1 MKGAGAFGAFAFG
14 RMAALAASDAAPD
27 LLSRALAFGR
37 GQARQDELIAAW
49 DAATRLVMPDVYKA
63 YCLDGDTRGFKAL
76 KALDYAFDRVLREI
90 KETVVEG
97 DRSAWRG
104 FSTGRASGTTG

>member
-1 MKGAGAFGAFAFG
+1 LKGAGAFGAFAFG

-37 GQARQDELIAAW
+37 GKARQDELIAAW
-49 DAATRLVMPDVYKA
+49 DAATRLVTPDVYKA

-76 KALDYAFDRVLREI
+76 KARTTLSTEFCA
-90 KETVVEG
+90 
-97 DRSAWRG
+97 RSRKRSWKVMPQRCGAY
-104 FSTGRASGTTG
+104 TTWAT